1 MGSQNDAIGVILAI
15 VIALAATTVA
25 ALAGIMEAGAMG
37 HVPAAQRST
46 PDQTCAEWTD
56 GCVVCSRTPQ
66 GLACSTPGIACQRGQ
81 ESCLRR

>member
-1 MGSQNDAIGVILAI
+1 MRSQNDAIAIILAI

-25 ALAGIMEAGAMG
+25 ALAGIIGD
-37 HVPAAQRST
+37 VPATQRST

-66 GLACSTPGIACQRGQ
+66 GLACSTPGIACQRGR

>member
-1 MGSQNDAIGVILAI
+1 MHPQNDAIAVILAI
-15 VIALAATTVA
+15 LIALVATTLA
-25 ALAGIMEAGAMG
+25 TLAGVMG
-37 HVPAAQRST
+37 DVPTTQRFT